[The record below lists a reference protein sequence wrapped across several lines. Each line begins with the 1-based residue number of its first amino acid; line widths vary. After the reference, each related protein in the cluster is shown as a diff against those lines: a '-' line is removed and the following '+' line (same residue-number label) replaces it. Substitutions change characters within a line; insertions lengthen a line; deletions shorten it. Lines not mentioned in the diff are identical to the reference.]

1 MTIEFN
7 LNEINESKISLNGYF
22 ICYCIY
28 HNRKDLILDYIKNHT
43 GFNIQDVKE
52 LEDNGWIK
60 IINKSEKITFEN
72 LQIEEKFR
80 IFVEK
85 KTQTVDLL
93 KWVDEWFDLFPKGIK
108 SGGYYIR
115 SDLNG
120 CKKKMKK
127 FMSIHPEYPKDIVM
141 KATQN
146 YIVRCEH
153 NGYQYMKLA
162 PYFIEKDGLSVLAG
176 ECEAI
181 LNDTQ
186 SYDNTNVK
194 QI

>member
-1 MTIEFN
+1 MTIEIN
-7 LNEINESKISLNGYF
+7 LTDINESGLSLNDYF

-28 HNRKDLILDYIKNHT
+28 HNRKDLILDYIKSHK
-43 GFNIQDVKE
+43 GFSIQEIQE

-60 IINKSEKITFEN
+60 IINKSEKIIFEN

-85 KTQTVDLL
+85 KD
-93 KWVDEWFDLFPKGIK
+93 KPEKDWINEWLEMFPKGVK
-108 SGGYYIR
+108 SGGYYIKT
-115 SDLNG
+115 DLNG
-120 CKKKMKK
+120 CRKKMKK
-127 FMSIHPEYPKDIVM
+127 FTSTHPEYTKETII

-146 YIVRCEH
+146 YINRCEH
-153 NGYQYMKLA
+153 NGYQYMKIA
-162 PYFIEKDGLSVLAG
+162 PYFIEKDGVSMLSG

-181 LNDTQ
+181 ITNIDEYTND
-186 SYDNTNVK
+186 NIK

>member
-1 MTIEFN
+1 MIIEFN

-43 GFNIQDVKE
+43 GFNIQEIQE

-60 IINKSEKITFEN
+60 IINKSEKIIFEN

-85 KTQTVDLL
+85 KD
-93 KWVDEWFDLFPKGIK
+93 KPEKDWINEWLEMFPRGVK
-108 SGGYYIR
+108 SGGYYIKT
-115 SDLNG
+115 DLNG
-120 CKKKMKK
+120 CRKKMRK
-127 FMSIHPEYPKDIVM
+127 FTSTHPEYTKETII

-146 YIVRCEH
+146 YINRCEH
-153 NGYQYMKLA
+153 NGYQYMKIA
-162 PYFIEKDGLSVLAG
+162 PYFIEKDGVSMLSG

-181 LNDTQ
+181 ITNIDEYTND
-186 SYDNTNVK
+186 NIK

>member
-60 IINKSEKITFEN
+60 IINKSEKIIFEN

-85 KTQTVDLL
+85 KD
-93 KWVDEWFDLFPKGIK
+93 KPEKDWINEWLEMFPKGVK
-108 SGGYYIR
+108 SGGYYIKT
-115 SDLNG
+115 DLNG
-120 CKKKMKK
+120 CRKKMRK
-127 FMSIHPEYPKDIVM
+127 FTSTHPEYTKETII

-146 YIVRCEH
+146 YINRCEH
-153 NGYQYMKLA
+153 NGYQYMKIA
-162 PYFIEKDGLSVLAG
+162 PYFIEKDGVSMLAG

-181 LNDTQ
+181 ITNIDEYNND
-186 SYDNTNVK
+186 NIK

>member
-1 MTIEFN
+1 VTIEFN

-60 IINKSEKITFEN
+60 IINKSEKIIFEN

-85 KTQTVDLL
+85 KD
-93 KWVDEWFDLFPKGIK
+93 KPEKDWINEWLEMFPKGVK
-108 SGGYYIR
+108 SGGYYIKT
-115 SDLNG
+115 DLNG
-120 CKKKMKK
+120 CRKKMRK
-127 FMSIHPEYPKDIVM
+127 FTSTHPEYTKETII

-146 YIVRCEH
+146 YINRCEH
-153 NGYQYMKLA
+153 NGYQYMKIA
-162 PYFIEKDGLSVLAG
+162 PYFIEKDGVSMLSG

-181 LNDTQ
+181 ITNIDEYTND
-186 SYDNTNVK
+186 NIK

>member
-1 MTIEFN
+1 MIIEFN

-60 IINKSEKITFEN
+60 IINKSEKIIFEN

-85 KTQTVDLL
+85 KD
-93 KWVDEWFDLFPKGIK
+93 KPEKDWINEWLEMFPKGVK
-108 SGGYYIR
+108 SGGYYIKT
-115 SDLNG
+115 DLNG
-120 CKKKMKK
+120 CRKKMRK
-127 FMSIHPEYPKDIVM
+127 FTSTHPEYTKETII

-146 YIVRCEH
+146 YINRCYTH
-153 NGYQYMKLA
+153 QYL
-162 PYFIEKDGLSVLAG
+162 LL
-176 ECEAI
+176 
-181 LNDTQ
+181 
-186 SYDNTNVK
+186 
-194 QI
+194 